1 MKKKQKK
8 NLFLQRTSETSYFD
22 VFFFYKKQNCTTE
35 ISSGLR
41 NKKDCQT
48 GANMISFLFF
58 FFSFILTVWKVSKES
73 NRWERCD
80 ETTQC
85 SCNAVMKYV
94 ECIVNGS
101 LYRSLTMPWDVEVM
115 YVLHDVSH
123 ISSQLSHR
131 VMLLY
136 SLVYFLIV
144 ISVMGTWMHFQI
156 GLSVTSP
163 DFKNCKECTFLEIT
177 FPL

>member
-1 MKKKQKK
+1 MP
-8 NLFLQRTSETSYFD
+8 TW
-22 VFFFYKKQNCTTE
+22 FF
-35 ISSGLR
+35 
-41 NKKDCQT
+41 
-48 GANMISFLFF
+48 FLFF

-163 DFKNCKECTFLEIT
+163 DFKNCKEKECTFLEIT

>member
-1 MKKKQKK
+1 MTKRLS
-8 NLFLQRTSETSYFD
+8 NRC
-22 VFFFYKKQNCTTE
+22 QN
-35 ISSGLR
+35 
-41 NKKDCQT
+41 D
-48 GANMISFLFF
+48 FF

-123 ISSQLSHR
+123 SRLHR
-131 VMLLY
+131 VMLFY

-156 GLSVTSP
+156 GLSVTFP
-163 DFKNCKECTFLEIT
+163 DFKNCKKCSFFRDH
-177 FPL
+177 FPPFNPSFFVIDG

>member
-1 MKKKQKK
+1 MHFEKNSIFWKQ
-8 NLFLQRTSETSYFD
+8 
-22 VFFFYKKQNCTTE
+22 QNCTIE
-35 ISSGLR
+35 ISR
-41 NKKDCQT
+41 RVTKKIVKQVPKW
-48 GANMISFLFF
+48 FF

-123 ISSQLSHR
+123 SRLHR
-131 VMLLY
+131 VMLFY

-156 GLSVTSP
+156 GLSVTFP
-163 DFKNCKECTFLEIT
+163 DFKNCKKCSFLEIT
-177 FPL
+177 FPPAL